1 MTLLNQFRHGIK
13 ATIHQQQILVGNR
26 KLMNDY
32 NISIS
37 NKLNEQLNHYEYLG
51 QTAMMIA
58 VDNQINGI
66 IAVADTVKMMLNKR

>member
-1 MTLLNQFRHGIK
+1 
-13 ATIHQQQILVGNR
+13 
-26 KLMNDY
+26 MNDY

-66 IAVADTVKMMLNKR
+66 IAVADTVKNDAKQAIKDKKYEYRRGYADW

>member
-1 MTLLNQFRHGIK
+1 
-13 ATIHQQQILVGNR
+13 
-26 KLMNDY
+26 MNDY

-37 NKLNEQLNHYEYLG
+37 NKLNDQLNHYEHLG

-66 IAVADTVKMMLNKR
+66 IAVADTVK